1 MSAYIVNTRT
11 IALLAIASATE
22 WTGIKRKQAYI
33 NANTLILANIK
44 SIATRYP
51 DMKGKEIESFFPD
64 WTQSAYRREVK
75 DHIDA
80 MADGPDLVKTKEFL
94 IDVARGAADYD
105 YQTCEF
111 DSYPSSKANLIQL
124 NAAAYAGYKLADLVE
139 GVAA

>member
-1 MSAYIVNTRT
+1 MSAYIVTPRA
-11 IALLAIASATE
+11 IALIAIASVTD
-22 WTGIKRKQAYI
+22 WTGIKRKWAYI
-33 NANTLILANIK
+33 NANTLIRANIK

-51 DMKGKEIESFFPD
+51 GMKGKEIESFFPGQ
-64 WTQSAYRREVK
+64 TQSAYRKEVK
-75 DHIDA
+75 EHIDT
-80 MADGPDLVKTKEFL
+80 MARQPDLVSTKEFL
-94 IDVARGAADYD
+94 IDTARAAADYD